1 MQLYMKFLPSLVL
14 LSKLR
19 NAPTSKDFHY
29 LFENERLNSQ
39 LAKQAMEGTKGDQLK
54 SNKKYW
60 RLREKRE

>member
-14 LSKLR
+14 LSKVW

-29 LFENERLNSQ
+29 LF
-39 LAKQAMEGTKGDQLK
+39 AKQAMERTKGDQLK